1 MTEGLRRR
9 TTCRLCD
16 ARTLD
21 CVLSLVPTPPANAF
35 VAAAERGEPQDRF
48 PLDVFLCRSCGHVQL
63 LDIIDPLRL
72 FQRRRSPIQGLPFS
86 IAYAEAFAG
95 ALMHRFC
102 PRQDTLVVE
111 IGSNDGTLLRCLED
125 AGMRPQGIEPAVDL
139 ARDAIARGVP
149 TFPGFFSPAIATR
162 IEEERGRASMVIAHS
177 VLAHAD
183 DLRGLLEGV
192 QQLLTR
198 DGIFVFEVSYL
209 LDVIERNTVDTFR
222 HENLDY
228 HSVMPLVRFLH
239 ASDMELIGVEQVGS
253 TAARLRGYAQRL
265 GGQYAADGSVSDF
278 CEREQRAALGEP
290 ATFRRLEER
299 IAKLR
304 NSLITILAGVRE
316 RRGRVAGYGAPARA
330 TTLLHQF
337 GLGPDVIDFIV
348 DDSPWKQGLYTP
360 GLLIPVVPP
369 EALYEQQPDVVVVLA
384 WDHAEDIIARHH
396 LYRSAGGR
404 FIVPLPE
411 IAVIEA
417 TGIKD
422 QQPNA

>member
-1 MTEGLRRR
+1 
-9 TTCRLCD
+9 
-16 ARTLD
+16 
-21 CVLSLVPTPPANAF
+21 
-35 VAAAERGEPQDRF
+35 
-48 PLDVFLCRSCGHVQL
+48 
-63 LDIIDPLRL
+63 
-72 FQRRRSPIQGLPFS
+72 
-86 IAYAEAFAG
+86 
-95 ALMHRFC
+95 
-102 PRQDTLVVE
+102 
-111 IGSNDGTLLRCLED
+111 
-125 AGMRPQGIEPAVDL
+125 
-139 ARDAIARGVP
+139 
-149 TFPGFFSPAIATR
+149 
-162 IEEERGRASMVIAHS
+162 MVIAHS

-209 LDVIERNTVDTFR
+209 LDVIKRNTVDTFR

-253 TAARLRGYAQRL
+253 TAARLRGY
-265 GGQYAADGSVSDF
+265 
-278 CEREQRAALGEP
+278 
-290 ATFRRLEER
+290 
-299 IAKLR
+299 
-304 NSLITILAGVRE
+304 
-316 RRGRVAGYGAPARA
+316 APARA